1 MKNFPLSVIKYALP
15 LIIILA
21 FFSFFSGSTL
31 YFFISF
37 IFLLSIFI
45 IIYPFYESS
54 YQPEE
59 KEEKNKSYEREQD
72 LLEKRFEEAKNGNPV
87 AQRLIEERVF
97 MTAIEEISDRT
108 GKSVGEIIELIE
120 KDEIAIDKEALNIL
134 MKFLN
139 RRNSMDLSVDGNEFE
154 RDIKFLIKRLGD

>member
-97 MTAIEEISDRT
+97 MTAVEEISDRT

-139 RRNSMDLSVDGNEFE
+139 RRHSMDLSVDGNEFE

>member
-1 MKNFPLSVIKYALP
+1 
-15 LIIILA
+15 
-21 FFSFFSGSTL
+21 
-31 YFFISF
+31 
-37 IFLLSIFI
+37 
-45 IIYPFYESS
+45 
-54 YQPEE
+54 
-59 KEEKNKSYEREQD
+59 
-72 LLEKRFEEAKNGNPV
+72 
-87 AQRLIEERVF
+87 
-97 MTAIEEISDRT
+97 MTAVEEISDRT

>member
-37 IFLLSIFI
+37 IFFLSIFI

-97 MTAIEEISDRT
+97 MTAVEEISDRT

>member
-97 MTAIEEISDRT
+97 MTAVEEISDRT